1 MRPRLRS
8 LAPRLPRLP
17 RLPRVSRALGALGL
31 AAALTASATV
41 ARAATL
47 EVGPGKQYAE
57 LSAIARIVK
66 PGDVVEVQGDHTYAP
81 VEFNVNGTQ
90 AAPITIRGVRVNGK
104 RPIVKGG
111 ENTVLMHGNFYVFE
125 GFEVTG
131 GSGICVVHKANGI
144 TLRDDVIHDC
154 PRHGILGTDQES
166 GSLLMEYVEVYAAG
180 SERSGEALKHPVY
193 IATDEK
199 MYPKSVFRM
208 QHCYVHDANGGNS
221 VKSRAERSEIYGN
234 WLEGAQYYEIELIGP
249 DDDSGDTVTAP
260 REDGDVV
267 GNVLFQTK
275 STSYVVRVGGDGTG
289 RTGGRYR
296 FVNNT
301 FILGSHPNNAG
312 ALRASY
318 ALDSLELYN
327 NVFSKASG
335 PMDYLVRETDLTW
348 ISGRQIAG
356 ANNYITQGSG
366 NIPATL
372 TGNILGTNPGFV
384 DLAKKD
390 VRLAAGSPLIDKG
403 TATTARTDAFA
414 FPSPLAKAT
423 HTPPLRVLA
432 SVGRASPRLAVG
444 ALDVGA
450 FELGSPTEEPGT
462 PGTEP
467 PPGPSAPPPGTPEP
481 PPGLP
486 GLPGSPGASDDGGAG
501 GATPTS
507 SGCGCGSVGTPTH
520 SLLAG
525 AGLMAA
531 LGLLGRARARRR
543 R

>member
-1 MRPRLRS
+1 MP
-8 LAPRLPRLP
+8 
-17 RLPRVSRALGALGL
+17 RALGALGF
-31 AAALTASATV
+31 AAAVTSSATL

-81 VEFNVNGTQ
+81 VEFNVNATQ

-111 ENTVLMHGNFYVFE
+111 ENTVLLHGNFYTFE

-131 GSGICVVHKANGI
+131 GTGICVVHSANGV

-154 PRHGILGTDQES
+154 PRHGILGTDSEA

-180 SERSGEALKHPVY
+180 SERAGEALKHPVY
-193 IATDEK
+193 IATNER

-221 VKSRAERSEIYGN
+221 VKSRAERNEIYGN
-234 WLEGAQYYEIELIGP
+234 WLEGAQYYELELIGP

-267 GNVLFQTK
+267 GNVLLQTT

-301 FILGSHPNNAG
+301 FIVGSHANNAG
-312 ALRASY
+312 AMRASY

-327 NVFSKASG
+327 NVFSRASG
-335 PMDYLVRETDLTW
+335 RMDYLVRETDLTW
-348 ISGRQIAG
+348 IAGRQIAG

-366 NIPATL
+366 NIPATPTRNNL
-372 TGNILGTNPGFV
+372 CTNPRFD
-384 DLAKKD
+384 DL
-390 VRLAAGSPLIDKG
+390 P
-403 TATTARTDAFA
+403 
-414 FPSPLAKAT
+414 
-423 HTPPLRVLA
+423 
-432 SVGRASPRLAVG
+432 
-444 ALDVGA
+444 
-450 FELGSPTEEPGT
+450 
-462 PGTEP
+462 
-467 PPGPSAPPPGTPEP
+467 
-481 PPGLP
+481 
-486 GLPGSPGASDDGGAG
+486 
-501 GATPTS
+501 
-507 SGCGCGSVGTPTH
+507 
-520 SLLAG
+520 
-525 AGLMAA
+525 
-531 LGLLGRARARRR
+531 
-543 R
+543 